1 MRAISLMRVS
11 GWQWYRR
18 DGTCAAIV
26 RALVS
31 REWKVLELRR
41 YRLDHFVNRLEMQ
54 AISQLV

>member
-1 MRAISLMRVS
+1 MRVS